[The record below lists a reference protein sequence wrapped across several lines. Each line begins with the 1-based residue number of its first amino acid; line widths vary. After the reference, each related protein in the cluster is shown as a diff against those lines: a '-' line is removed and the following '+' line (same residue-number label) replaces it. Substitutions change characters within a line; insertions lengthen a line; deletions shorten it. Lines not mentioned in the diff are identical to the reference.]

1 MRVEFNGKLDI
12 LSIITAADIEPDC
25 ESYIDE
31 VGLQNRRESF

>member
-1 MRVEFNGKLDI
+1 MRVEFNGMLDI
-12 LSIITAADIEPDC
+12 LSITAANIEPDF

>member
-12 LSIITAADIEPDC
+12 LSITAADIEPDC

-31 VGLQNRRESF
+31 VGLQNRCESF